1 MDLIRQQDWTQELQC
16 MRPKL
21 LSLLIVV
28 AVALALTGSVVSG
41 ATQDP
46 AGRPG
51 QTKPPQKPVPEPVEK
66 TQLTTPIQDN
76 DEAMRQALTNLS
88 TQIGLLAEEMKKLRR
103 QTERNSGTMEL
114 LLNEDRLAKAEDKIQ
129 EATNYKAQLDARE
142 QDIQR
147 RMRNIQGEL
156 LLRGGLRRDESEA
169 AIRSELQRALE
180 DVRSQQAAQQ
190 ARLAELVEQ
199 ATRLRT
205 RVESL
210 RKRLE
215 VVDAKN
221 EKEDK

>member
-1 MDLIRQQDWTQELQC
+1 
-16 MRPKL
+16 MRSKI
-21 LSLLIVV
+21 LSLLI
-28 AVALALTGSVVSG
+28 ALAATVTFAVHASG
-41 ATQDP
+41 APILQNPT
-46 AGRPG
+46 GRPA
-51 QTKPPQKPVPEPVEK
+51 QTKPPQKPVPEPVEN
-66 TQLTTPIQDN
+66 TQLTTPIQDK
-76 DEAMRQALTNLS
+76 DDLMRQALSNLS
-88 TQIGLLAEEMKKLRR
+88 TQIGLLAEEMQRLRR

-129 EATNYKAQLDARE
+129 ETTNFKAQLDARE

-156 LLRGGLRRDESEA
+156 LVRGGLRRDESEA

-199 ATRLRT
+199 AAKLRT
-205 RVESL
+205 RVETL

-215 VVDAKN
+215 VSDAKN
-221 EKEDK
+221 EKEEK

>member
-1 MDLIRQQDWTQELQC
+1 

-21 LSLLIVV
+21 ISLLI
-28 AVALALTGSVVSG
+28 ALAATVTLPVRCVSG
-41 ATQDP
+41 APIPQNP
-46 AGRPG
+46 AGRPA
-51 QTKPPQKPVPEPVEK
+51 QTKPQKPVPEPVEN
-66 TQLTTPIQDN
+66 TQSTTPIQDN
-76 DEAMRQALTNLS
+76 DELMRQALRNLS
-88 TQIGLLAEEMKKLRR
+88 TQIGLLTEEMQRLRR

-169 AIRSELQRALE
+169 AIRTELQRALE

-190 ARLAELVEQ
+190 ARLAELVDQ
-199 ATRLRT
+199 AARLRT
-205 RVESL
+205 RVETL

-215 VVDAKN
+215 VSDAKS
-221 EKEDK
+221 EKEEK

>member
-1 MDLIRQQDWTQELQC
+1 

-21 LSLLIVV
+21 LSLLIIIAA
-28 AVALALTGSVVSG
+28 AVTFSGPSASG
-41 ATQDP
+41 APIAQNP
-46 AGRPG
+46 VGRPP
-51 QTKPPQKPVPEPVEK
+51 QTKPPQKPVPEPVEN

-88 TQIGLLAEEMKKLRR
+88 TQIALLTEEMQRLRS

-114 LLNEDRLAKAEDKIQ
+114 LLSEDRLSKAEEKIQ
-129 EATNYKAQLDARE
+129 EATSYKAQLDARE

-156 LLRGGLRRDESEA
+156 ILRGGIRRDESEA

-180 DVRSQQAAQQ
+180 DIRSQQAAHQ

-221 EKEDK
+221 QKEEK